1 MQTLKGTVIRLLED
15 ALGRMKADNSELS
28 EDELMD
34 IASALC
40 HVSISK
46 AQACRY
52 LNMSRSRFD
61 DHVRA
66 KEMPKGRKV
75 EGYNELRWYRDEL
88 DRCVERLRNKN
99 KVYAG

>member
-15 ALGRMKADNSELS
+15 TLSRMKADNSELS

-61 DHVRA
+61 DHIRA

-88 DRCVERLRNKN
+88 DKCAEVLKNKN
-99 KVYAG
+99 KAYAR